1 MVNEASFPPPGLP
14 GLDPAWSRLI
24 TAPDADGLAR
34 TWHVLDTA
42 AAGAGGATGGT
53 TTAGAGGAAGA
64 TTTAGAGGATG
75 GGDGAA
81 SASPAGTILCVHGN
95 PTWSYAFRAVL
106 ADPPPGW
113 RVVAADHLDMGY
125 SQRTGTHRPLA
136 RRIDDLTRLTAEL
149 GLDDGPVVLL
159 AHDWGGPIAL
169 GWGLA
174 HRERLAGM
182 VLTNT
187 AVHQPADASAPR
199 LIRAARLPGVLDN
212 VTVRS
217 STFVRGAT
225 GLSRRGLDPAV
236 RAAYAAPYDTPERR
250 AAVGGFVRDIPLDPG
265 HPSAATLD
273 AVAAGLAEL
282 STVPTLLLWGPQDP
296 VFSDRYLHD
305 LEARLPHA
313 DVHRV
318 EGASHLTPEDADLAG
333 ALRRWVPAQVDIAGG
348 GGVGTD
354 VAAGD
359 GARGSAGGRAGTDPG
374 SGPAGPEVAAP
385 SGADPARV
393 PSWAALTDPARATTD
408 AIVEPPGPGDP
419 SGAPRRI
426 SFGELSA
433 DVHALAAGLYAHG
446 VQPGDRVASLVTP
459 GRELATL
466 LYACWRLGAVVVV
479 ADAGLGPK
487 GLGRALRSAA
497 PDHLVAIPKALAA
510 ATALRWPGR
519 RVAAGD
525 PPAALL
531 RSSGTE
537 VTLTQLIERGHALIG
552 RGPGTLAHGHEP
564 VTGVHD
570 PLTAGDPDAALP
582 PPPGPDAEAAIAF
595 TSGSTGPAKGVVYRH
610 RQLEAQRDAL
620 RRTYDITDNDRLV
633 AAFAPFALY
642 GPALGITSM
651 VPDMDV
657 TAPATLTATKLAEA
671 VVAVEATLVFAS
683 PAALTNVARTAGAL
697 RGDHIAA
704 LAGVRTLLSAGAPVP
719 ARLLR
724 RLGAVVPNASAHTPY
739 GMTECLPV
747 ADIDLD
753 TIEAVGNGNGVCV
766 GHPVPGVEVEVS
778 PLDVRGAATGPR
790 TRTPWTTGEVCVAA
804 SHRKDRYDR
813 LALTEL
819 ESSREPGWH
828 RTGDVGHLD
837 AQGRIWIEGRLSHII
852 TTAAGVVTP
861 VGVEQAVESIA
872 HVTMAAAV
880 GVGPAGTQQV
890 VVVVATDPAPGRMQL
905 APLTLVDRVR
915 SVVDVEVAAV
925 LAVPEL
931 PVDIRHQSKID
942 RAEVARR
949 AAGML
954 AGRGVRHAGHGDGSE
969 GGHDRGNDGGNDR
982 GNDGGAGASADRDE
996 PTRSEAGAGAS
1007 HDEPTRSEA
1016 GPGELPTEPGELPT
1030 EPDEP
1035 GEVAP

>member
-1 MVNEASFPPPGLP
+1 MV
-14 GLDPAWSRLI
+14 
-24 TAPDADGLAR
+24 
-34 TWHVLDTA
+34 
-42 AAGAGGATGGT
+42 GA
-53 TTAGAGGAAGA
+53 
-64 TTTAGAGGATG
+64 
-75 GGDGAA
+75 
-81 SASPAGTILCVHGN
+81 ILCVHGN
-95 PTWSYAFRAVL
+95 PTWSYAFRSVL

-136 RRIDDLTRLTAEL
+136 RRIDDLDRLTAAL
-149 GLDDGPVVLL
+149 GIDDGPVVLL

-169 GWGLA
+169 GWA
-174 HRERLAGM
+174 QTHPERVEGM

-187 AVHQPADASAPR
+187 AVHQPDDSAAPR
-199 LIRAARLPGVLDN
+199 LIRAARMPGVLDN
-212 VTVRS
+212 VAVRT

-225 GLSRRGLDPAV
+225 GLSRPGPGAEV
-236 RAAYAAPYDTPERR
+236 RAAYAAPYDTAARR
-250 AAVGGFVRDIPLDPG
+250 RAVGGFVRDIPLEAD
-265 HPSAATLD
+265 HPSRPTLE
-273 AVAAGLAEL
+273 AVAAGLVDLAHL
-282 STVPTLLLWGPQDP
+282 PTLLLWGPEDP

-305 LEARLPHA
+305 LEARLPDA

-333 ALRRWVPAQVDIAGG
+333 ALRRWVPARVEPRLHPDRHPDT
-348 GGVGTD
+348 GT
-354 VAAGD
+354 AAEAATTRPD
-359 GARGSAGGRAGTDPG
+359 AEHPGADDHAQADPG
-374 SGPAGPEVAAP
+374 TAPVAPDAP
-385 SGADPARV
+385 ADPDTATGRV
-393 PSWAALTDPARATTD
+393 PTWAALTDPARAGTD
-408 AIVEPPGPGDP
+408 AIVEPASPDDP
-419 SGAPRRI
+419 SGAVRRTT
-426 SFGELSA
+426 FGALAA
-433 DVHALAAGLYAHG
+433 DVHALAAGLHAHG
-446 VQPGDRVASLVTP
+446 VEPGDRVASLVTP

-466 LYACWRLGAVVVV
+466 LYACWRLGATVVV

-510 ATALRWPGR
+510 AAALRWPGR
-519 RVAAGD
+519 RIAAGD

-531 RSSGTE
+531 RSTGTE
-537 VTLTQLIERGHALIG
+537 ATLTQLI
-552 RGPGTLAHGHEP
+552 AHGHARIDR
-564 VTGVHD
+564 GQG
-570 PLTAGDPDAALP
+570 PLSHGQELVAGRRSPRAVSDPDAVLP
-582 PPPGPDAEAAIAF
+582 PPPGPEEEAAIAF

-620 RRTYDITDNDRLV
+620 RDTYRITDQDRLV

-657 TAPATLTATKLAEA
+657 TAPGTLTATALAEA
-671 VVAVEATLVFAS
+671 VTAVQATLVFAS
-683 PAALTNVARTAGAL
+683 PAALTNVARTAPDLGGQHA
-697 RGDHIAA
+697 AA

-724 RLGAVVPNASAHTPY
+724 RMAEVVPNASAHTPY

-747 ADIDLD
+747 ADIDLEG
-753 TIEAVGNGNGVCV
+753 IEAVGAGDGVCV
-766 GHPVPGVEVEVS
+766 GHPVPGVEVEIS
-778 PLDVRGAATGPR
+778 PLDDRGHATGAR
-790 TRTPWTTGEVCVAA
+790 TLQSGLTGEVCVAA
-804 SHRKDRYDR
+804 PHRKDRYDR

-837 AQGRIWIEGRLSHII
+837 AEGRIWIEGRLSHII

-861 VGVEQAVESIA
+861 VGVEQAVESIE

-880 GVGPAGTQQV
+880 GVGPPGTQQV
-890 VVVVATDPAPGRMQL
+890 VVVVTTDPPAGRVQL

-915 SVVDVEVAAV
+915 SQVQDAVGVEVTAV

-949 AAGML
+949 ASAVL
-954 AGRGVRHAGHGDGSE
+954 AGRGVRRGRDEHAAPPAGGGAPAGGTDTATAVDSPATGDTPGTEDLPATGDTPHGE
-969 GGHDRGNDGGNDR
+969 H
-982 GNDGGAGASADRDE
+982 DGGAA
-996 PTRSEAGAGAS
+996 
-1007 HDEPTRSEA
+1007 
-1016 GPGELPTEPGELPT
+1016 
-1030 EPDEP
+1030 
-1035 GEVAP
+1035 

>member
-1 MVNEASFPPPGLP
+1 MSAHAATAPEAAPEPPGLQAQHPPPGLG
-14 GLDPAWSRLI
+14 GLDPAWSRLVRAI
-24 TAPDADGLAR
+24 DAEGGER
-34 TWHVLDTA
+34 TWHVLDTHA
-42 AAGAGGATGGT
+42 ADGDAGDPAGGAGVT
-53 TTAGAGGAAGA
+53 
-64 TTTAGAGGATG
+64 
-75 GGDGAA
+75 
-81 SASPAGTILCVHGN
+81 GTILCVHGN

-113 RVVAADHLDMGY
+113 RVVAPDHLDMGY

-136 RRIDDLTRLTAEL
+136 RRIDDLGRLTAAL

-169 GWGLA
+169 GWALA
-174 HRERLAGM
+174 HRDGVSGL

-187 AVHQPADASAPR
+187 AVHQPSDSTAPR
-199 LIRAARLPGVLDN
+199 LIRAARLPGVLEN
-212 VTVRS
+212 VTVRTP
-217 STFVRGAT
+217 TFVRGAT
-225 GLSRRGLDPAV
+225 GLSRPALEPPV
-236 RAAYAAPYDTPERR
+236 RAAYAAPYGTPERR
-250 AAVGGFVRDIPLDPG
+250 RAIGGFVRDIPLDDT
-265 HPSAATLD
+265 HESAPTLD
-273 AVAAGLAEL
+273 AVAAGLDDL
-282 STVPTLLLWGPQDP
+282 RDVPTLLLWGPEDP

-305 LEARLPHA
+305 LEARVPQA

-333 ALRRWVPAQVDIAGG
+333 ALRRWL
-348 GGVGTD
+348 
-354 VAAGD
+354 
-359 GARGSAGGRAGTDPG
+359 
-374 SGPAGPEVAAP
+374 
-385 SGADPARV
+385 PARV
-393 PSWAALTDPARATTD
+393 EVAGPTGGGAAPDAVAHAVRSTGDATAAPTDTPADAAATPADAAATPTDAPATSTDTPSDAAATPSDTPAAPTDTPADADPVRVPAWAALTDPARAATD
-408 AIVEPPGPGDP
+408 AIVEPAAPGDA
-419 SGAPRRI
+419 SGAPRRTT
-426 SFGELSA
+426 FAELSA
-433 DVHALAAGLYAHG
+433 DVHALAAGLHAHG
-446 VQPGDRVASLVTP
+446 VAPGHRVASLVTP

-466 LYACWRLGAVVVV
+466 LYACWRLGATVVV

-510 ATALRWPGR
+510 AAVLRWPGR
-519 RVAAGD
+519 RIAAGE

-531 RSSGTE
+531 RSSGAE
-537 VTLTQLIERGHALIG
+537 ATLTQLI
-552 RGPGTLAHGHEP
+552 AHGQARIDRGQGPLSHGQEL
-564 VTGVHD
+564 VTGRRS
-570 PLTAGDPDAALP
+570 PRATSDPDAVLP
-582 PPPGPDAEAAIAF
+582 PPPGPDEEAAIAF

-620 RRTYDITDNDRLV
+620 RDTYRITDTDRLV

-657 TAPATLTATKLAEA
+657 TAPATLTATALAEA
-671 VVAVEATLVFAS
+671 VSAIEATLVFAS
-683 PAALTNVARTAGAL
+683 PAALDNVARTAGELGGEHAT
-697 RGDHIAA
+697 A

-724 RLGAVVPNASAHTPY
+724 RMAAVVPNASAHTPY

-747 ADIDLD
+747 ADIDL
-753 TIEAVGNGNGVCV
+753 TSIEAVGDGDGVCV

-778 PLDVRGAATGPR
+778 PLDERGRATGAR
-790 TRTPWTTGEVCVAA
+790 TQQPGITGEVCVAA
-804 SHRKDRYDR
+804 PHRKDRYDR

-837 AQGRIWIEGRLSHII
+837 AEGRIWIEGRLSHII

-861 VGVEQAVESIA
+861 VGVEQAVESIE

-890 VVVVATDPAPGRMQL
+890 VVVLTTDPPAGRTQL
-905 APLTLVDRVR
+905 APLSLVDRVR
-915 SVVDVEVAAV
+915 SEVARAVGVEVTAV

-949 AAGML
+949 AAATL
-954 AGRGVRHAGHGDGSE
+954 AGRGVRSDGDTTT
-969 GGHDRGNDGGNDR
+969 
-982 GNDGGAGASADRDE
+982 GAGATAAHPAPAVPAAATPAAADTAPAVDQQQ
-996 PTRSEAGAGAS
+996 GAS
-1007 HDEPTRSEA
+1007 T
-1016 GPGELPTEPGELPT
+1016 
-1030 EPDEP
+1030 
-1035 GEVAP
+1035 